1 MDLRWLD
8 HHGVTLG
15 GSLFAD
21 MIAESV
27 SVKRRS
33 KMVSRKGAKV
43 PRSIQDFAALRETSK
58 RFTKG
63 MTSRLS
69 IMTWDFL
76 TADMTLMRR

>member
-1 MDLRWLD
+1 
-8 HHGVTLG
+8 
-15 GSLFAD
+15 
-21 MIAESV
+21 
-27 SVKRRS
+27 
-33 KMVSRKGAKV
+33 MVSRKGAKV